1 MSYEVPPHFH
11 PNPSPIHPCPHSP
24 KLTLLGAKSTTRFS
38 LEFIGPHFF
47 FLWLHTNLVLKAM
60 GFLILNRKLSHLHY
74 FFFYTFIPLFTL
86 SDWFLQLGR
95 FQMASPEEQI
105 KPEHG
110 RQEVSQ
116 GLEVSQDFGLS
127 HSLGEVLSVCAKSLS
142 R

>member
-1 MSYEVPPHFH
+1 
-11 PNPSPIHPCPHSP
+11 
-24 KLTLLGAKSTTRFS
+24 
-38 LEFIGPHFF
+38 
-47 FLWLHTNLVLKAM
+47 M

>member
-47 FLWLHTNLVLKAM
+47 FPLAAYKSSFKSN
-60 GFLILNRKLSHLHY
+60 GFSNFKQKTVPFAL